1 MSERKANLKGKIVGF
16 ADGKC
21 LAIVKTDIGI
31 AYLDIDDA
39 LDYRLQISDDIEV
52 EDAGWYLKN
61 GQTITILG
69 DRYILNGRRH
79 TISEISEYT

>member
-1 MSERKANLKGKIVGF
+1 MSEHKTNLKGKIVSF

-21 LAIVKTDIGI
+21 LAVVKTDIGI

-52 EDAGWYLKN
+52 MDAGTYVKN
-61 GQTITILG
+61 GQVITILG
-69 DRYILNGRRH
+69 DKYILNGRCH
-79 TISEISEYT
+79 EISEISEYT